1 MLFRVKGRGFTLS
14 KLVKSSPLVKAI
26 GPNPCLAI
34 LRLAPQD
41 YHRFHAPVSG
51 TIMSITTIPGEYYT
65 VNPQAINQRL
75 DVLTAN
81 VRSICAIRAQVSTAD
96 ETHTR
101 DVTIAVV
108 AVGALLVGSIVW
120 AKGEGERI
128 EKGDELGW
136 FRYGGSTV
144 VLVMPEGLVFDMD
157 LMNCSSD
164 KLEMLVKAG
173 EQIGRFGVV

>member
-1 MLFRVKGRGFTLS
+1 MY
-14 KLVKSSPLVKAI
+14 
-26 GPNPCLAI
+26 
-34 LRLAPQD
+34 RL
-41 YHRFHAPVSG
+41 
-51 TIMSITTIPGEYYT
+51 
-65 VNPQAINQRL
+65 
-75 DVLTAN
+75 
-81 VRSICAIRAQVSTAD
+81 C
-96 ETHTR
+96 
-101 DVTIAVV
+101 IAVV

-128 EKGDELGW
+128 EKGEELGW